1 MINGIQRNFM
11 KDLFSSQDSK
21 FALKTALLVSLVPAL
36 MLVIVIYSTWL
47 LLSLNFSYFLANGFP
62 LSEEN
67 QDVFID
73 FLMQSQAEYLPHTF
87 LFFIGVF
94 FIGLFLSF
102 VILRPFNELSEMCRE
117 LILAKDERIRIVG
130 LEKSKLLIKL
140 GNFICRYFEAQKSG
154 REVSIP
160 QELLVVKKPVMDYIF
175 YFQFFCL
182 ILILMTVA
190 IGSLYLFVDQLQD
203 SIIYSAMHIL
213 KAPKGMSTFLAS
225 QKNVFDMIVLIP
237 SLVGAALY
245 VLMARII
252 ISKVQGVTYGYVRD
266 VCEIVGGNKSRR
278 LANREQD
285 PGRQA
290 AIAVNEVMDILH
302 PTTKVRVEVLEAQ
315 GATTEPSKV

>member
-1 MINGIQRNFM
+1 M
-11 KDLFSSQDSK
+11 KDLFSSQDSR
-21 FALKTALLVSLVPAL
+21 FAIKTALLVTLVPFI

-67 QDVFID
+67 IDVFTD
-73 FLMQSQAEYLPHTF
+73 FLLQSQAEYLPHTF

-94 FIGLFLSF
+94 FIGLFLSY
-102 VILRPFNELSEMCRE
+102 VILRPFNELSDICRE
-117 LILAKDERIRIVG
+117 LVLAKDERIRIVG

-140 GNFICRYFEAQKSG
+140 GNFIARYFDAQKNG
-154 REVSIP
+154 REVSVP
-160 QELLVVKKPVMDYIF
+160 QELLLVKKPVMDYVF

-182 ILILMTVA
+182 ILILMTIA

-203 SIIYSAMHIL
+203 SIIYSAMQIL

-225 QKNVFDMIVLIP
+225 QRNVYDMIVFIP
-237 SLVGAALY
+237 SVVGAVLY
-245 VLMARII
+245 IFMSRLI

-266 VCEIVGGNKSRR
+266 VCEIASGNKTRR
-278 LANREQD
+278 LLNREQD

-290 AIAVNEVMDILH
+290 AMAVNEVMDILH
-302 PTTKVRVEVLEAQ
+302 PNPKMKVEVIQLQ
-315 GATTEPSKV
+315 GQTTETSKA

>member
-1 MINGIQRNFM
+1 M

-21 FALKTALLVSLVPAL
+21 FALKTALLVTLVPGL
-36 MLVIVIYSTWL
+36 MLVVVIYSTWL

-62 LSEEN
+62 LSQEN
-67 QDVFID
+67 VDVFMD
-73 FLMQSQAEYLPHTF
+73 FLLQSQADFLPHAL

-94 FIGLFLSF
+94 FLGLFLSY
-102 VILRPFNELSEMCRE
+102 VILRPFNELAEMCRE
-117 LILAKDERIRIVG
+117 LVLSKDERIRIVG

-140 GNFICRYFEAQKSG
+140 GNFVSRYFEAQKNG

-160 QELLVVKKPVMDYIF
+160 QELLIVKKPVMDYVF

-182 ILILMTVA
+182 IFILMTIA

-203 SIIYSAMHIL
+203 SIIFSAMQIL

-225 QKNVFDMIVLIP
+225 QKNVYEMIVFVP
-237 SLVGAALY
+237 SVIGAISY
-245 VLMARII
+245 IFIARII

-266 VCEIVGGNKSRR
+266 VCEIAAGNKTRR
-278 LANREQD
+278 LLNREQD

-290 AIAVNEVMDILH
+290 ALAVNEVLDLIH
-302 PTTKVRVEVLEAQ
+302 PINKVKIEVTQVQ
-315 GATTEPSKV
+315 GASSEPSKI

>member
-1 MINGIQRNFM
+1 
-11 KDLFSSQDSK
+11 
-21 FALKTALLVSLVPAL
+21 

-47 LLSLNFSYFLANGFP
+47 LLSINFSYFLAIGFP

-73 FLMQSQAEYLPHTF
+73 YLLQSQAEYLPHML

-94 FIGLFLSF
+94 FLGLFLSF

-117 LILAKDERIRIVG
+117 LVLAKDERIRIVG

-154 REVSIP
+154 REVSVP
-160 QELLVVKKPVMDYIF
+160 LELLVVKKPAMDYVF

-182 ILILMTVA
+182 ILILLTIA

-203 SIIYSAMHIL
+203 SIIFTAMQIL

-225 QKNVFDMIVLIP
+225 QKNVFDMIVFIP
-237 SLVGAALY
+237 SFIGVALY
-245 VLMARII
+245 LFLARVI
-252 ISKVQGVTYGYVRD
+252 ISRVQGVTYGYVRD
-266 VCEIVGGNKSRR
+266 VCEITSGNKSRR
-278 LANREQD
+278 LSNREQD

-290 AIAVNEVMDILH
+290 AMAVNEVMDILH
-302 PTTKVRVEVLEAQ
+302 PGTKVRVEVIEEQ
-315 GATTEPSKV
+315 GATTEPSKA

>member
-1 MINGIQRNFM
+1 M
-11 KDLFSSQDSK
+11 K
-21 FALKTALLVSLVPAL
+21 
-36 MLVIVIYSTWL
+36 
-47 LLSLNFSYFLANGFP
+47 FP

-73 FLMQSQAEYLPHTF
+73 YLLQSQAEYLPHTL

-94 FIGLFLSF
+94 FLGLFLSF

-117 LILAKDERIRIVG
+117 LVLAKDERIRIVG

-140 GNFICRYFEAQKSG
+140 GNFICRYFEAQKNG
-154 REVSIP
+154 REVSVP
-160 QELLVVKKPVMDYIF
+160 QELLIVKKPVMDYVF

-182 ILILMTVA
+182 ILILMTIA

-203 SIIYSAMHIL
+203 SIIYSAMQIL

-237 SLVGAALY
+237 SAIGAVLY
-245 VLMARII
+245 FFLARII
-252 ISKVQGVTYGYVRD
+252 ISRVQGVTYGYVRD
-266 VCEIVGGNKSRR
+266 VCEIASGNKTRR
-278 LANREQD
+278 LSNRDQD

-302 PTTKVRVEVLEAQ
+302 PGTKVRVEVVQAQ
-315 GATTEPSKV
+315 GASSEPSKA

>member
-1 MINGIQRNFM
+1 M

-21 FALKTALLVSLVPAL
+21 FAIKTALLITMVPL
-36 MLVIVIYSTWL
+36 FMLLIVIYSTWL

-67 QDVFID
+67 IDVFTD
-73 FLMQSQAEYLPHTF
+73 FLLQSQSEFLPHTL

-94 FIGLFLSF
+94 FIGLFLSY
-102 VILRPFNELSEMCRE
+102 VILRPFNELADMCRE
-117 LILAKDERIRIVG
+117 LVLAKDERIRIVG

-140 GNFICRYFEAQKSG
+140 GNFISRYFDAQKNG
-154 REVSIP
+154 REVSVP
-160 QELLVVKKPVMDYIF
+160 QELLIVKKPVMDYVF

-182 ILILMTVA
+182 IIILMTIA

-203 SIIYSAMHIL
+203 SIIYSAMQIL

-225 QKNVFDMIVLIP
+225 QRGVYDMIVFIP
-237 SLVGAALY
+237 SVVGALLY
-245 VLMARII
+245 ILISRII

-266 VCEIVGGNKSRR
+266 VCEIASGNKSRR
-278 LANREQD
+278 LLNRDQD

-290 AIAVNEVMDILH
+290 AIAVNEVMDLLH
-302 PTTKVRVEVLEAQ
+302 PNPKMRVEVVQVQ
-315 GATTEPSKV
+315 GETTETSKV